1 MGPLAQKS
9 PGYSSSHFQGPGGQE
24 PMELRPGQGGLERTL
39 DWDRAGW
46 GEGLGIGFLTL
57 CLPEEHWSHA
67 LGTGSGL
74 FPQWEMK
81 IS

>member
-1 MGPLAQKS
+1 MVVVGSAQCSLLCPPCLWQGPVS
-9 PGYSSSHFQGPGGQE
+9 PG
-24 PMELRPGQGGLERTL
+24 
-39 DWDRAGW
+39 
-46 GEGLGIGFLTL
+46 LGRLIWQLGAIMGFLTL